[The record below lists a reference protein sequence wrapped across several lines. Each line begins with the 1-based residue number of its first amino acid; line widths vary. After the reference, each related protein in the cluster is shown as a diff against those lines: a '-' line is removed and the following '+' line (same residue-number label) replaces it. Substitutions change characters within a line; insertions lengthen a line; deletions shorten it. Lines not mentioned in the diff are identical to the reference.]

1 MNRNAIVAGLVIALL
16 VGAVAP
22 AAAAPGTDAAGSN
35 VDECKNADQG
45 PGADQGPPG
54 FVGGLVP
61 DFLGDLFSD
70 LPVPGFLK
78 SLVGASGC

>member
-1 MNRNAIVAGLVIALL
+1 MKRIITLTAIVALLL

-22 AAAAPGTDAAGSN
+22 TLAAPTEAPGGT
-35 VDECKNADQG
+35 VDECMNADEG
-45 PGADQGPPG
+45 PSGEDGPPS

-70 LPVPGFLK
+70 LPVPGFFK
-78 SLVGASGC
+78 AWTGAASC